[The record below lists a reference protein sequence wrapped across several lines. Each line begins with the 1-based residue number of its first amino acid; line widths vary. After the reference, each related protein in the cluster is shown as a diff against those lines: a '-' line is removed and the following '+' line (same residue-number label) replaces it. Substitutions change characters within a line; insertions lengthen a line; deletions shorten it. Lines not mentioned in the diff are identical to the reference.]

1 MWMEKLSNGK
11 YKYNERYIDPLTEKY
26 KYVSVTLNSKS
37 NQAKKQAQSMLDKKV
52 DEKIVRRMQ
61 IDMTF
66 EELYQK
72 WLPVY
77 KNTVKIQTY
86 YVAERTYLVV
96 IKLIDKNALVR
107 NMSAQ
112 YIQSKLDDFYY
123 AQGYSRNYTNTLRT
137 LLSNIFKY
145 GERIGAVDKNVMKEV
160 SLPKKKSQ
168 QNESNTEKYLEQNE
182 IDLILEEIRTMKGIP
197 KRRFRYAEGMELMT
211 LTGLRYG
218 ELAALKNDDI
228 DGNQLRIDE
237 TILHRGNS
245 KNIQL
250 SSPKNETSNRTISL
264 SNRSIEII
272 DKWQKENAY
281 NQALSDNYDE
291 RGFIYCDIYGLPLSL
306 TTVNHMLGVVSES
319 LKAKGQ
325 LNKSLS
331 THIFRHTHISKL
343 SELGL
348 PIKSIMSRVGH
359 ANPSTT
365 LKIYTHVTQKM
376 EEKLL
381 EKLNESER
389 S

>member
-1 MWMEKLSNGK
+1 MWMEKLPNGK

-228 DGNQLRIDE
+228 DRNQLRIDE

-319 LKAKGQ
+319 LKEKGK

-348 PIKSIMSRVGH
+348 PIKSIMTRVGH

-389 S
+389 N

>member
-1 MWMEKLSNGK
+1 MWMEKLPNGK

-182 IDLILEEIRTMKGIP
+182 IDLILEEIDHE
-197 KRRFRYAEGMELMT
+197 RY
-211 LTGLRYG
+211 
-218 ELAALKNDDI
+218 
-228 DGNQLRIDE
+228 
-237 TILHRGNS
+237 
-245 KNIQL
+245 
-250 SSPKNETSNRTISL
+250 P
-264 SNRSIEII
+264 
-272 DKWQKENAY
+272 
-281 NQALSDNYDE
+281 
-291 RGFIYCDIYGLPLSL
+291 
-306 TTVNHMLGVVSES
+306 
-319 LKAKGQ
+319 
-325 LNKSLS
+325 
-331 THIFRHTHISKL
+331 
-343 SELGL
+343 
-348 PIKSIMSRVGH
+348 
-359 ANPSTT
+359 
-365 LKIYTHVTQKM
+365 
-376 EEKLL
+376 
-381 EKLNESER
+381 
-389 S
+389 